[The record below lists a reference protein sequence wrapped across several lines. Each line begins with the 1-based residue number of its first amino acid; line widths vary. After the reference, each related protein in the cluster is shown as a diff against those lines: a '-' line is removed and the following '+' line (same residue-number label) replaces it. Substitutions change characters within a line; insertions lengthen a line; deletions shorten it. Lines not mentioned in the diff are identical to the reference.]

1 MRAGSVVVF
10 GLGVAFAVSACGH
23 DPRFLEYEQGHAP
36 DSTGVAGGTS
46 VISLDGGS
54 SSAGKPGTSGGTA
67 GMSFELPAEY
77 TPARTGGFKLNG
89 PVAEGS
95 RPAAPANCSNEL
107 TGIVRDFKGGPP
119 DGHPD
124 FEMDIAA
131 YRQVNGLVK
140 PALASDRKPAYAP
153 QGPTDFTTGAEAF
166 DEWYRSLADQPH
178 QNQPFYLTLFLV
190 PDETATYVF
199 RSDDFFPLDGQGFGN
214 QGRDHNFHFTF
225 ELHTTFTYRGGERFT
240 FVGDDDVFV
249 FVNNHLAVDLG
260 GVHDQFDGTVRLDQ
274 VAVEFG
280 LVKGGTYTLE
290 MFHAERHTSGSTF
303 RIETTIEF
311 ATCDEFVPD
320 VRPPR

>member
-1 MRAGSVVVF
+1 MRAGSLVLF
-10 GLGVAFAVSACGH
+10 GLGLSFVATGCGH
-23 DPRFLEYEQGHAP
+23 DPRFLDYEQGRAP
-36 DSTGVAGGTS
+36 ETAGVAGSTS
-46 VISLDGGS
+46 IILLDGGPS
-54 SSAGKPGTSGGTA
+54 GGGRAGAAGTA
-67 GMSFELPAEY
+67 GMSFELPADY

-89 PVAEGS
+89 AVTQGG
-95 RPAAPANCSNEL
+95 RPARANCTNEL
-107 TGIVRDFKGGPP
+107 TGIVRDFKAGPP

-124 FEMDIAA
+124 FEMDLAE

-140 PALASDRKPAYAP
+140 AVLASDRKPAYAP
-153 QGPTDFTTGAEAF
+153 AGPTDFTTGAEAF
-166 DEWYRSLADQPH
+166 DEWYRSFSEQPH

-214 QGRDHNFHFTF
+214 QGREHNFHFTF

-274 VAVEFG
+274 IAGQFG
-280 LVKGGTYTLE
+280 LVKGGTYPLE